1 MIAQAYSPFWYYSG
15 CNATYSLG
23 NSSTVVLDDGDCGK
37 SMSEYVDFYFG
48 GRFKE
53 ENFWLDVGVLLAYL
67 FAARALC
74 YFALYKFNYT
84 NS

>member
-1 MIAQAYSPFWYYSG
+1 
-15 CNATYSLG
+15 
-23 NSSTVVLDDGDCGK
+23 
-37 SMSEYVDFYFG
+37 MSEYVDFYFG